1 MLKHLNSIRY
11 MYIRSHLYGLILNT
25 FILLSI
31 LLSMYVWFQPDWL
44 SAGAILLFIL
54 LYVVLGFMM
63 SLYAGFRSSGDVKHR
78 LDYISM
84 MITQLS
90 RGNFSKRIYF
100 NENDEIAAV
109 GDELNVLGEKLEQQK
124 DSLVKLA
131 DEKSELAR
139 TAHKAATI
147 EERQR
152 LARDLHDAVSQQ
164 LFALT
169 MMAQATEKIFDR
181 RPDKA
186 KEQLQEITQM
196 ALQAQT
202 EMRALLLHLRP
213 VHLSGEPL
221 AEGIKTLIEE
231 LRQKCQI
238 DFDVDMEDLGDLP
251 TTVEEQLFRVVQEA
265 LSNILRHANASE
277 VKVEATHDQKEIFLH
292 IADNGVGFDTEDKK
306 ANKASYG
313 LKTMRERCEEIGGTY
328 SLRSRKGEGTHIDVR
343 VPVKVNEKG
352 EKE

>member
-1 MLKHLNSIRY
+1 MLKQLNSIRY

-31 LLSMYVWFQPDWL
+31 ILSIYVWFQPEWL
-44 SAGAILLFIL
+44 SAGSILFFIL
-54 LYVVLGFMM
+54 LYVSVGFSM
-63 SLYAGFRSSGDVKHR
+63 SLYAGFRSSGDLKQR
-78 LDYISM
+78 LDYIST

-90 RGNFSKRIYF
+90 RGKLNTRIYF

-124 DSLVKLA
+124 ESLMKLA

-181 RPDKA
+181 NPEHA
-186 KEQLQEITQM
+186 KRQLQEITQM

-221 AEGIKTLIEE
+221 TEGISSLVDE
-231 LRQKCQI
+231 LRQKCLI
-238 DFDVDMEDLGDLP
+238 EFDLQMEEISDLP
-251 TTVEEQLFRVVQEA
+251 TSVEEQLFRIVQEA

-277 VKVEATHDQKEIFLH
+277 VKVEASHDGEEIFLH
-292 IADNGVGFDTEDKK
+292 IADNGVGFDTEEKK

-328 SLRSRKGEGTHIDVR
+328 TLRSRKGEGTHIDLR
-343 VPVKVNEKG
+343 VPAKVTVKE
-352 EKE
+352 ELQ